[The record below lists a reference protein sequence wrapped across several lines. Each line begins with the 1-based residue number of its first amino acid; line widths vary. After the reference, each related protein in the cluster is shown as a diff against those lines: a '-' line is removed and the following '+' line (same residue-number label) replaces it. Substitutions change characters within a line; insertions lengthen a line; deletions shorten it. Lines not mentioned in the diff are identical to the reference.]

1 MKNSF
6 VFAALLAFAF
16 VCRADKPG
24 DELTLSTSATLR
36 DGSTIKGTLLTSAI
50 KGGAIF
56 ADALELPLSVV
67 KTIGFVNTNGDA
79 KVSLVN
85 GDTLS
90 LAVTTPSF
98 DLDSAL
104 GRLAIDR
111 AKIRNLA
118 ITPRR
123 AIALTD
129 ATGLVFHCTFD
140 DESSVT
146 SPAVGPAGRFLNG
159 RFVEGKFEQSLYV
172 PPYTSCAVFDFP
184 SNFFGKAGCIELWFK
199 IENKS
204 SRIGAGG
211 DPRLFCGYDKSDMSR
226 MVLNVDFVNNDGIGN
241 SGVSALSPMGHTS
254 SITGFGY
261 NLNYQQLFEK
271 HDWREWH
278 HLALVWDSDGIP
290 GMAQPHKSAVYLN
303 GEALPIP
310 VESGRNPDTLIRLFS
325 AAYRFGIPNDPDQ
338 DSERNSK
345 SPYRI
350 DELKI
355 WNYAKTDF
363 YLP

>member
-1 MKNSF
+1 MKKSCLILS
-6 VFAALLAFAF
+6 ALAFTTF
-16 VCRADKPG
+16 CIRAVSAPD
-24 DELTLSTSATLR
+24 DHTLSATAVLR
-36 DGSTIKGTLLTSAI
+36 DGSSIKGQLLTPTIKAA
-50 KGGAIF
+50 AIF
-56 ADALELPLSVV
+56 DDSLEFSCASV
-67 KTIGFVNTNGDA
+67 KSLQFSDTNGTA
-79 KVSLVN
+79 KATLVN

-90 LAVTTPSF
+90 LSVATPSF

-104 GRLAIDR
+104 GHLAIARDKLNRLAITKNR
-111 AKIRNLA
+111 AVGE
-118 ITPRR
+118 
-123 AIALTD
+123 D
-129 ATGLVFHCTFD
+129 HDGLVFHCTFD
-140 DESSVT
+140 DESAIT
-146 SPAVGPAGRFLNG
+146 TPAVGPAGRFLNG
-159 RFVEGKFEQSLYV
+159 RFIEGKFEQSLYV

-211 DPRLFCGYDKSDMSR
+211 DPRLFCGYEKSNLNHMI
-226 MVLNVDFVNNDGIGN
+226 LNVDFVNNDGGGN
-241 SGVSALSPMGHTS
+241 SGVSALSLTGHTS

-261 NLNYQQLFEK
+261 NLSYQQLLGK
-271 HDWREWH
+271 KDWREWH
-278 HLALVWDSDGIP
+278 HLALVWDNDNIP
-290 GMAQPHKSAVYLN
+290 GMKQPHKSAVYID

-325 AAYRFGIPNDPDQ
+325 AAYLFCIPNDPDQ
-338 DSERNSK
+338 DSELNSK

>member
-16 VCRADKPG
+16 VCHADKPG

-123 AIALTD
+123 AIATTD
-129 ATGLVFHCTFD
+129 AAGLVFHCTFD
-140 DESSVT
+140 DESSVAR
-146 SPAVGPAGRFLNG
+146 PAVGPAGRFLNG
-159 RFVEGKFEQSLYV
+159 RFVEGMNGNAIRVQRGLPACEFILPQGALKE
-172 PPYTSCAVFDFP
+172 
-184 SNFFGKAGCIELWFK
+184 KGCIEFYARL
-199 IENKS
+199 IEGKTEFS
-204 SRIGAGG
+204 TGG
-211 DPRLFCGYDKSDMSR
+211 DPRFFSLYNENGGGPVFEYASNNGAGDSGLSAVFGDLVTTHRGFSGLMPYSEIFHGQPYEDWHHYAMIWNEKGIDKFTQNERAPRLVILLDGKNVGKVYHFKDTTFYNSLPTKSMTLGIPMNENGPSYNNKSSFLLDDLKIWDYDKSD
-226 MVLNVDFVNNDGIGN
+226 F
-241 SGVSALSPMGHTS
+241 
-254 SITGFGY
+254 
-261 NLNYQQLFEK
+261 
-271 HDWREWH
+271 
-278 HLALVWDSDGIP
+278 
-290 GMAQPHKSAVYLN
+290 
-303 GEALPIP
+303 
-310 VESGRNPDTLIRLFS
+310 
-325 AAYRFGIPNDPDQ
+325 
-338 DSERNSK
+338 
-345 SPYRI
+345 
-350 DELKI
+350 
-355 WNYAKTDF
+355 
-363 YLP
+363 

>member
-123 AIALTD
+123 AIAPTD
-129 ATGLVFHCTFD
+129 AAGLVFHCTFD
-140 DESSVT
+140 DEASVT

-199 IENKS
+199 IENTS
-204 SRIGAGG
+204 SRVGAGG
-211 DPRLFCGYDKSDMSR
+211 DPRLFCGYEKNNLNHMI
-226 MVLNVDFVNNDGIGN
+226 LNVDFVNNDGGGN
-241 SGVSALSPMGHTS
+241 SGVSALSLTGHTS

-261 NLNYQQLFEK
+261 NLSYQQLLGK
-271 HDWREWH
+271 KDWREWH
-278 HLALVWDSDGIP
+278 HLALVWDNDNIP
-290 GMAQPHKSAVYLN
+290 GMKQPHKSAVYID

-310 VESGRNPDTLIRLFS
+310 VESGRNSDTLNRLFS
-325 AAYRFGIPNDPDQ
+325 SDYLFCIPNNPDQ
-338 DSERNSK
+338 DTERNSK

-363 YLP
+363 CLQ